1 MSLFHRS
8 RTTVFAI
15 MMAVAILIAGT
26 AATPAYAKSQ
36 PRKMKRVIRK
46 VGNQYH
52 LKKADINALI
62 KLCKRE
68 SDFNPR
74 CRTGSYKGL
83 FQIRSGKK
91 KVWDPVWNTARAIR
105 DIRRVYKT
113 PRRAL
118 AHSYRY
124 GWY

>member
-1 MSLFHRS
+1 MSSSHRN
-8 RTTVFAI
+8 RTTTFALLLVAAVLVFG
-15 MMAVAILIAGT
+15 VS
-26 AATPAYAKSQ
+26 ATPAYAKSQ
-36 PRKMKRVIRK
+36 PAKMKKVIRK
-46 VGNQYH
+46 CAARYH
-52 LKKADINALI
+52 LKKADIKALI

-83 FQIRSGKK
+83 FQVASHSR
-91 KVWDPVWNTARAIR
+91 KVYDPWWNTARAIR
-105 DIRRVYKT
+105 DIKHVYGT

-118 AHSYRY
+118 AHSYSH